1 MKYCLAISKCEE
13 GGSKARG
20 VKGWE
25 IRNKAVTVQAVN
37 KDSRTDTRASKFP
50 ANCTEGGFK
59 PFKERLCQ
67 RRSHNYPIDKQSKAS
82 QNELEND
89 DSCIRYKRSE
99 AQK

>member
-1 MKYCLAISKCEE
+1 MMGNKEQSCHSSGLA
-13 GGSKARG
+13 
-20 VKGWE
+20 
-25 IRNKAVTVQAVN
+25 QVN

-89 DSCIRYKRSE
+89 NSCIRYKCSE